1 MPVFHKLHVFDSCF
15 SQDPSERPTFDE
27 IVESLR
33 SEKGFL
39 IDTVDQ
45 KSFFD
50 YVKFNEE
57 SKKAFDSSKKILRFD
72 EFIRSNG
79 KIKETDEEAQ
89 KIIE

>member
-1 MPVFHKLHVFDSCF
+1 M
-15 SQDPSERPTFDE
+15 
-27 IVESLR
+27 R

-50 YVKFNEE
+50 YVKFIEE

-79 KIKETDEEAQ
+79 KIKETDEKAQ
-89 KIIE
+89 KNYFMLILKYFNYLSKQLHFFIKNKIILN